1 MGNQQPMELSADL
14 LPPGLTIHT
23 CTQELGTPCFS
34 ACPLQ
39 SCCPQARFLGTPYLL
54 EHASADTQQML
65 RTPPEANQCLQA
77 MPMSHSMRLSH
88 CKLVLQSSAHQ
99 GMTAY
104 SSDKAEAYM

>member
-1 MGNQQPMELSADL
+1 MANQQPMELSADL

-65 RTPPEANQCLQA
+65 RTP
-77 MPMSHSMRLSH
+77 
-88 CKLVLQSSAHQ
+88 
-99 GMTAY
+99 T
-104 SSDKAEAYM
+104 